1 MRGLLLK
8 DLYNMW
14 KYCKSF
20 LLIILVFTG
29 MSFVNEGN
37 AFYVFYPIIMISL
50 IPISL
55 LAYDEREHWDAYC
68 MTLPVKRNTCVSVKY
83 IESLTGGIVMALVT
97 MTITVIQGHTPMNLG
112 TVGENV
118 IMMIAI
124 ALIPPAIILPINFLL
139 GTTKARISQIVVVA
153 ILVGCSSI
161 FVIEEDITW
170 LGEIM
175 NSSAFTGILLAAA
188 VAIFTV
194 SWRVSLIF
202 YSKRDIY

>member
-1 MRGLLLK
+1 MKGLLLK

-14 KYCKSF
+14 KYCRSF

-29 MSFVNEGN
+29 MSFLNEGN
-37 AFYVFYPIIMISL
+37 SFYIFYPIIMISL

-83 IESLTGGIVMALVT
+83 MESLAGGIIMTLVT
-97 MTITVIQGHTPMNLG
+97 VVITLIQGYTPMNLG
-112 TVGENV
+112 TVSENV
-118 IMMIAI
+118 IMMIGI

-139 GTTKARISQIVVVA
+139 GTTKARISQMVVVA
-153 ILVGCSSI
+153 ILVGCSSV
-161 FVIEEDITW
+161 FVIEEDMSW

-175 NSSAFTGILLAAA
+175 TSSVFSGIVLAAA
-188 VAIFTV
+188 VILFTV
-194 SWRVSLIF
+194 SWRLSLVF
-202 YSKRDIY
+202 YSKRDIF